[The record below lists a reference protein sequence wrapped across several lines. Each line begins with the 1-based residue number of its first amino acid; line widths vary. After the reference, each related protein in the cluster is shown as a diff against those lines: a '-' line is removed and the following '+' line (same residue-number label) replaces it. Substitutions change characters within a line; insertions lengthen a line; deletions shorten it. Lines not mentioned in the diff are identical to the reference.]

1 MEISSVNVLH
11 LFTPNQEQ
19 GVYKNGRWNASE
31 SFETCVMRGPPT
43 LFESGFI
50 AFSVSRWRA
59 AWARKNWNHQ
69 FKCSGFLVM
78 FAHYIKVQFQVY
90 HEVLIS

>member
-43 LFESGFI
+43 LFESDFI
-50 AFSVSRWRA
+50 AFSC
-59 AWARKNWNHQ
+59 
-69 FKCSGFLVM
+69 FKMAGCLSEKEFEIAISLM
-78 FAHYIKVQFQVY
+78 A
-90 HEVLIS
+90 VL